1 MENEAV
7 LETLVETK
15 VNPFDAGVTY
25 PTFLKAL
32 GKTKIETYLKD
43 ICTEE
48 QIEWLKKDLEIY
60 KTK

>member
-1 MENEAV
+1 MEN
-7 LETLVETK
+7 ETLVETK

-25 PTFLKAL
+25 PIFTEAL

-43 ICTEE
+43 ICTQE
-48 QIEWLKKDLEIY
+48 QIEWLKKDLKIY